1 MYQKRCYLAV
11 SRFGHVERRLGL
23 DEEKRVEE
31 EEVVNTAEETK
42 PLTESPGPSCGNNS
56 NVVLCCICSNHVC
69 TTDFTVSCRAE
80 HCLAIAHY
88 LCAGYHSEK
97 GAKRAKFCCSSCRA
111 HQLLVKS
118 SERVTRSPSPAV
130 VAAAGTTQSTTR
142 SVPSAPSATGKFQ
155 QGSNSDK
162 CLCSKDNFCDTCLD
176 LQSLATRL
184 TESLSES
191 RKENKALHLHILKL
205 EERIES
211 LETLTKPQ
219 KRIEAI
225 EKELASL
232 KSNMSTNN
240 SRTNRPGPARFDPSK
255 TRVFRGSTTYA
266 QSVGTGTPKD
276 ITATSPHT
284 NSRTGDKHDAN

>member
-97 GAKRAKFCCSSCRA
+97 GAKGLSSAAA
-111 HQLLVKS
+111 HAELINCWSNPLRELQGLHLLLWWLLLVLLS
-118 SERVTRSPSPAV
+118 LLPGPSPVHPPLRASSNRGPIV
-130 VAAAGTTQSTTR
+130 INACAPRTTF
-142 SVPSAPSATGKFQ
+142 ATPVLTFSPWQ
-155 QGSNSDK
+155 
-162 CLCSKDNFCDTCLD
+162 
-176 LQSLATRL
+176 LAL
-184 TESLSES
+184 L
-191 RKENKALHLHILKL
+191 N
-205 EERIES
+205 
-211 LETLTKPQ
+211 P
-219 KRIEAI
+219 
-225 EKELASL
+225 
-232 KSNMSTNN
+232 
-240 SRTNRPGPARFDPSK
+240 
-255 TRVFRGSTTYA
+255 
-266 QSVGTGTPKD
+266 
-276 ITATSPHT
+276 
-284 NSRTGDKHDAN
+284 